1 MLSCAV
7 ALVLLMDVSASV
19 SEAEWAKQRDGTAEA
34 FSHPAIQR
42 TIENLDGG
50 IAVKVLSFGGKAE
63 VMVPWHTVKSAEQAA
78 DLAAK
83 IKSTPR
89 RAQLS
94 TEIGKAIDAATEQFA
109 TAPCEPE
116 RKVIDIS
123 TDGIAS
129 PIPTQEARDR
139 AQKAQITVNAIG
151 VGTNVEIETFLRD
164 HTITEDGFAVIS
176 EGWDDF
182 ALAIRRKIIREIA
195 GPTIFYWPRT

>member
-1 MLSCAV
+1 MLGCAV

-19 SEAEWAKQRDGTAEA
+19 SDAEWVKQRDGTAEA

-50 IAVKVLSFGGKAE
+50 IAVKVLAFGGKAE
-63 VMVPWHTVKSAEQAA
+63 VVVPWHTVKSVEQA
-78 DLAAK
+78 DSLSAK
-83 IKSTPR
+83 IKNVPR
-89 RAQLS
+89 RVQIA
-94 TEIGKAIDAATEQFA
+94 TEIGKALDTASSHFA
-109 TAPCEPE
+109 TAPCAPE

-129 PIPTQEARDR
+129 QIPTQEARDR

-151 VGTNVEIETFLRD
+151 VGLNAEIEAFLRD

-195 GPTIFYWPRT
+195 GPTIIYWPRT